1 MPANPGIMRHR
12 PGRRTTILLK
22 LLFDRIKGSNLVGIV
37 IELGRPYLSVR
48 PDTHAVREI
57 LCRSREISEGCV
69 RGFITNVHMMDLL
82 LSWNR
87 GVGTKNF
94 LQTGTDIGQLFVRQ
108 VRDEKYRAHSGDKLS
123 PLLGGL
129 PSPPHNPREIVTG
142 LAGALDVADVFFI
155 AECRDLLSGRDL
167 RGIPVRLQAERNF
180 NGTG

>member
-1 MPANPGIMRHR
+1 MRHR

-22 LLFDRIKGSNLVGIV
+22 LLFDRIKGSNLVGIIV
-37 IELGRPYLSVR
+37 ELGKPYLSVR

-69 RGFITNVHMMDLL
+69 RGFITNVHMTDLL

-129 PSPPHNPREIVTG
+129 PSPPHDPREIVTG
-142 LAGALDVADVFFI
+142 FGGGLDVADVLVI
-155 AECRDLLSGRDL
+155 AEG
-167 RGIPVRLQAERNF
+167 VRFISRCELP
-180 NGTG
+180 GV